1 MFILGKYLSVAE
13 FLLLFAS
20 LNLSL
25 FLSISRYLSDDEWL
39 KWYKMCPDFMH
50 SICRE
55 LIRNRC
61 AERVC
66 VCVCGSARLSNADS
80 NSSTRNAIIKHKN
93 LWFHSKAVHGIWFSF
108 RFGWYL
114 CVALNCINTTAKWDT
129 HTPTE
134 TSSVEPA
141 IEFSQTCDT

>member
-50 SICRE
+50 SIYRE
-55 LIRNRC
+55 LIRIRC

-66 VCVCGSARLSNADS
+66 VCVVVRAYQMRIRIRRPEML
-80 NSSTRNAIIKHKN
+80 
-93 LWFHSKAVHGIWFSF
+93 
-108 RFGWYL
+108 
-114 CVALNCINTTAKWDT
+114 
-129 HTPTE
+129 
-134 TSSVEPA
+134 
-141 IEFSQTCDT
+141 